1 MALLPTARL
10 AALAVAT
17 ALAATPAQAAGIWYT
32 QYNRVVEAE
41 VSVSPVPGAESY
53 LIAFTTSDAPGAFD
67 TGLQTVTRSYT
78 DARVT
83 ATATS
88 SVRQVVVPGSDGS
101 VSAWSV
107 GETTQTTGG
116 SCDEWGCSGAG
127 AVNTVGSS
135 WWLSFAVLQDYD
147 YELTGSAEH
156 AHIKLGRTE
165 PGFVLAPLFTL
176 VDATG
181 SASGRFLAGESYV
194 LEAAARFSVF
204 GNDDDPYVCCSTV
217 TDGFA
222 WSFDLKLTPVPLP
235 VPGALFM
242 GALAA
247 LGVVRGRRAAGEG

>member
-1 MALLPTARL
+1 MALLQTARL

-17 ALAATPAQAAGIWYT
+17 ALAATPAQAAGILYPLYT
-32 QYNRVVEAE
+32 RVVEAE

-53 LIAFTTSDAPGAFD
+53 LFALSTSGAPGAFD

-78 DARVT
+78 DAQVT

-88 SVRQVVVPGSDGS
+88 SVRQVVVPGSNGS

-116 SCDEWGCSGAG
+116 SCDEWGCDGAG

-135 WWLSFAVLQDYD
+135 WFLSFVALQDYD
-147 YELTGSAEH
+147 YELTASAEH
-156 AHIKLGRTE
+156 ASVQLRRG
-165 PGFVLAPLFTL
+165 VPLFTL
-176 VDATG
+176 VDGAG
-181 SASGRFLAGESYV
+181 GISGRLLAGQSYA
-194 LEAAARFSVF
+194 LEATALFSVF

-217 TDGFA
+217 TDSFA

-235 VPGALFM
+235 VPGALFV
-242 GALAA
+242 AA
-247 LGVVRGRRAAGEG
+247 LGVLGVLRARRAVGEG